1 MGWKLGVV
9 PWWDEVQD
17 EDVHGRRGK
26 RRWPPENGSAGL
38 HNFGSSRVLPIITLR
53 FTCERGDSTFDHH
66 PFSGEDRSNY
76 REGSECMDRTI
87 DPRPA
92 RRRRY
97 IAIGCA
103 GGLALLVVA
112 FWSSSF
118 ATRRVRIEADKV
130 TIGTVETDLFKEFI
144 PVTGTVQPIQ
154 TVFLDALEGGTVK
167 HRFVEDGHMVKSGEP
182 IIELNNPQLHMDA
195 INREAQLLDQQ
206 NNLRNTRLAMDQQTT
221 RLRDELLNL
230 DKDLRRLERDDRVDD
245 RLVQDSLLARNTF
258 LNNKEHLQYMRE
270 KRKLLAA
277 NVRNDSLFR
286 QSQLGSIT
294 SNLDL
299 IQQNLRFLRENLQ
312 NLVIKAPIDGQLS
325 GLNVEIGQTKQRG
338 ERIAQI
344 DVLDGFK
351 VRARIPEHY
360 VSRVSIGLRGTFTHA
375 GREQPIEIFKVYPE
389 VSNGEFDVDLR
400 FIGVAPEAIRR
411 GQTFQV
417 RLQLSEDMQAVMLP
431 RGPFFQDTGGQWVYV
446 VDGEGKAVK
455 RSVKLGRQNPDMYE
469 VLEGLKPGDRVL
481 TSRYAG
487 FNDADEL
494 MIQ

>member
-1 MGWKLGVV
+1 
-9 PWWDEVQD
+9 
-17 EDVHGRRGK
+17 
-26 RRWPPENGSAGL
+26 
-38 HNFGSSRVLPIITLR
+38 
-53 FTCERGDSTFDHH
+53 
-66 PFSGEDRSNY
+66 
-76 REGSECMDRTI
+76 MDRAI

-92 RRRRY
+92 RRKRM
-97 IAIGCA
+97 IVLGCA
-103 GGLALLVVA
+103 SSLVLIAVAL
-112 FWSSSF
+112 WSSSF
-118 ATRRVRIEADKV
+118 TTSRVRVEAAKV
-130 TIGTVETDLFKEFI
+130 TMSTVEKGLFREFI

-167 HRFVEDGHMVKSGEP
+167 QRFVEDGHMVTAGDA

-230 DKDLRRLERDDRVDD
+230 DKDLKRLERDGRVDAQ
-245 RLVQDSLLARNTF
+245 LMKDSLLATNTF
-258 LNNKEHLQYMRE
+258 LNNQEQLVYMRE

-277 NVRNDSLFR
+277 NVRSDSVFR

-325 GLNVEIGQTKQRG
+325 GLNVELGQTKQKG

-344 DVLDGFK
+344 DVLGSFK

-360 VSRVSIGLRGTFTHA
+360 VSRVSMGLLGTFTHA
-375 GREQPIEIFKVYPE
+375 GKEHSIEVFKVYPE

-400 FIGVAPEAIRR
+400 FTGEQPADIRR

-446 VDGEGKAVK
+446 VDAEGKAVK
-455 RSVKLGRQNPDMYE
+455 REVELGRQNPDMYE
-469 VLEGLKPGDRVL
+469 VLEGLIPGDRVI
-481 TSRYAG
+481 TSRYAA

-494 MIQ
+494 IIQ

>member
-1 MGWKLGVV
+1 MQFRAV
-9 PWWDEVQD
+9 D
-17 EDVHGRRGK
+17 
-26 RRWPPENGSAGL
+26 
-38 HNFGSSRVLPIITLR
+38 RV
-53 FTCERGDSTFDHH
+53 
-66 PFSGEDRSNY
+66 
-76 REGSECMDRTI
+76 I

-92 RRRRY
+92 RRKRA
-97 IAIGCA
+97 IAL
-103 GGLALLVVA
+103 GGTAVAILVALAL
-112 FWSSSF
+112 WSSSF
-118 ATRRVRIEADKV
+118 ATSRVRVEAAKV
-130 TIGTVETDLFKEFI
+130 SIGTVERGLFKEFI

-167 HRFVEDGHMVKSGEP
+167 HRFVEDGTHVKAGDP
-182 IIELNNPQLHMDA
+182 IIELSNPQLHMDA

-221 RLRDELLNL
+221 RLKDELLNL
-230 DKDLRRLERDDRVDD
+230 DKDLKRLERDAVVDE
-245 RLVQDSLLARNTF
+245 RLVKDSLLARNTF
-258 LNNKEHLQYMRE
+258 MSNKENLHYMRE

-277 NVRNDSLFR
+277 NVRSDSVFR

-325 GLNVEIGQTKQRG
+325 GLNVELGQTKQKG

-344 DVLDGFK
+344 DVLGSFK

-360 VSRVSIGLRGTFTHA
+360 VSRVSMGLLGTFTHA
-375 GREQPIEIFKVYPE
+375 GREHSIEVFKVYPE

-400 FIGVAPEAIRR
+400 FTGAQPVDIRR

-446 VDGEGKAVK
+446 VDAEGKAVK
-455 RSVKLGRQNPDMYE
+455 REVKLGRQNPDMYE
-469 VLEGLKPGDRVL
+469 VLEGLIPGDRVI
-481 TSRYAG
+481 TSRYAA

-494 MIQ
+494 IIQ

>member
-1 MGWKLGVV
+1 
-9 PWWDEVQD
+9 
-17 EDVHGRRGK
+17 
-26 RRWPPENGSAGL
+26 
-38 HNFGSSRVLPIITLR
+38 
-53 FTCERGDSTFDHH
+53 
-66 PFSGEDRSNY
+66 
-76 REGSECMDRTI
+76 MDRAI

-92 RRRRY
+92 RRKRM
-97 IAIGCA
+97 IVLGCA
-103 GGLALLVVA
+103 SSLVLIAFAL
-112 FWSSSF
+112 WSSSF
-118 ATRRVRIEADKV
+118 TTSRVRVEAAKV
-130 TIGTVETDLFKEFI
+130 TMSTVEKGLFREFI

-154 TVFLDALEGGTVK
+154 TIFLDALEGGTVK
-167 HRFVEDGHMVKSGEP
+167 QRFVEDGHMVKAGDA

-230 DKDLRRLERDDRVDD
+230 DKDLKRLERDGRVDAQ
-245 RLVQDSLLARNTF
+245 LMKDSLLATNTF
-258 LNNKEHLQYMRE
+258 LNNQEQLVYMRE

-277 NVRNDSLFR
+277 NVRSDSVFR

-325 GLNVEIGQTKQRG
+325 GLNVELGQTKQKG

-344 DVLDGFK
+344 DVLGSFK

-360 VSRVSIGLRGTFTHA
+360 VSRVSMGLLGTFTHA
-375 GREQPIEIFKVYPE
+375 GKEHSIEVFKVYPE

-400 FIGVAPEAIRR
+400 FTGAQPVDIRR

-417 RLQLSEDMQAVMLP
+417 RLQLSEDLQAVMLP

-446 VDGEGKAVK
+446 VDAEGKAVK
-455 RSVKLGRQNPDMYE
+455 REVKLGRQNPDMYE
-469 VLEGLKPGDRVL
+469 VLEGLRPGDHVV
-481 TSRYAG
+481 TSRYAA

-494 MIQ
+494 VIQ

>member
-1 MGWKLGVV
+1 
-9 PWWDEVQD
+9 
-17 EDVHGRRGK
+17 
-26 RRWPPENGSAGL
+26 
-38 HNFGSSRVLPIITLR
+38 
-53 FTCERGDSTFDHH
+53 
-66 PFSGEDRSNY
+66 
-76 REGSECMDRTI
+76 MDRAI

-92 RRRRY
+92 RRKRM
-97 IAIGCA
+97 IVLGCA
-103 GGLALLVVA
+103 SSLVLIAFAL
-112 FWSSSF
+112 WSSSF
-118 ATRRVRIEADKV
+118 TTSRVRVEAAKV
-130 TIGTVETDLFKEFI
+130 TVSTVEKGLFREFI

-154 TVFLDALEGGTVK
+154 TIFLDALEGGTVK
-167 HRFVEDGHMVKSGEP
+167 QRFVEDGHMVKAGDA

-230 DKDLRRLERDDRVDD
+230 DKDLKRLERDGRVDAQ
-245 RLVQDSLLARNTF
+245 LMKDSLLATNTF
-258 LNNKEHLQYMRE
+258 LNNQEQLVYMRE

-277 NVRNDSLFR
+277 NVRSDSVFR

-325 GLNVEIGQTKQRG
+325 GLNVELGQTKQKG

-344 DVLDGFK
+344 DVLGSFK

-360 VSRVSIGLRGTFTHA
+360 VSRVSMGLLGTFTHA
-375 GREQPIEIFKVYPE
+375 GKEHSIEVFKVYPE

-400 FIGVAPEAIRR
+400 FTGAQPVDIRR

-417 RLQLSEDMQAVMLP
+417 RLQLSEDLQAVMLP

-446 VDGEGKAVK
+446 VDAEGKAVK
-455 RSVKLGRQNPDMYE
+455 REVKLGRQNPDMYE
-469 VLEGLKPGDRVL
+469 VLEGLRPGDHVV
-481 TSRYAG
+481 TSRYAA

-494 MIQ
+494 VIQ

>member
-1 MGWKLGVV
+1 
-9 PWWDEVQD
+9 
-17 EDVHGRRGK
+17 
-26 RRWPPENGSAGL
+26 
-38 HNFGSSRVLPIITLR
+38 
-53 FTCERGDSTFDHH
+53 
-66 PFSGEDRSNY
+66 
-76 REGSECMDRTI
+76 MDRAI

-92 RRRRY
+92 RRKRL
-97 IAIGCA
+97 IVLGCA
-103 GGLALLVVA
+103 SSLMLIAVAL
-112 FWSSSF
+112 WSSSF
-118 ATRRVRIEADKV
+118 TTSRVRVEAAKV
-130 TIGTVETDLFKEFI
+130 TMSTVEKGLFREFI

-167 HRFVEDGHMVKSGEP
+167 QRFVEDGHMVTAGDA

-230 DKDLRRLERDDRVDD
+230 DKDLKRLERDGRVDAQ
-245 RLVQDSLLARNTF
+245 LMKDSLLATNTF
-258 LNNKEHLQYMRE
+258 LNNQEQLVYMRE

-277 NVRNDSLFR
+277 NVRSDSVFR

-325 GLNVEIGQTKQRG
+325 GLNVELGQTKQKG

-344 DVLDGFK
+344 DVLGSFK

-360 VSRVSIGLRGTFTHA
+360 VSRVSMGLLGTFTHA
-375 GREQPIEIFKVYPE
+375 GKEHSIEVFKVYPE

-400 FIGVAPEAIRR
+400 FTGAQPVDIRR

-446 VDGEGKAVK
+446 VDAEGKAVK
-455 RSVKLGRQNPDMYE
+455 REVKLGRQNPDMYE
-469 VLEGLKPGDRVL
+469 VLEGLIPGDRVI
-481 TSRYAG
+481 TSRYAA

-494 MIQ
+494 IIQ